1 MVRRVD
7 SITLVLGLVCTWIY
21 VGLLTVDGERM
32 VVLTWPFVGILVAI
46 LAARVGTRLVRR
58 RKRRA
63 ARVKS

>member
-58 RKRRA
+58 RKQRA